1 MPFLCEIELWWNH
14 NHSVD
19 CFHLTSFCPIL
30 PATKETFFAYFEEGM
45 SASEAFHH
53 HETLL
58 MKDPVTLMLLA
69 DRRMCPSLRDVNNLH
84 DKWLVEKKG
93 PSNGSAMFDRLE
105 EIVDDYNKNNADKG
119 GKCYLQRVN
128 GNGPDKQD
136 LILSICTP
144 LMSRV
149 HETRQ
154 AGEMAFMDS
163 SGSLDRYNNP
173 VFFMCTHHPCGAL
186 PLGVWVTSSQSQPCL
201 ENCLEKLKFILPSHA
216 FGGKGPQEGPDIFM
230 TDDDTG
236 QRQALRVHWQQ
247 ATLLLCIFHFLQA
260 TWRWLLDSKHSIF
273 KDDRQHLMSIM
284 QDLVFAKTQQEF
296 EEIVQLFPSDTVL
309 QKYSL
314 YKEYLNK
321 AIDRRKEWALS
332 YRGNLRTRG
341 NNTDN
346 YTESMI
352 FVFKC
357 VVLRRMRAY
366 NLIEL
371 FKFITEELEMYF
383 QRKLLSLAFGK
394 PQNLHLAA
402 RCFGR
407 SASSVSQSTIT
418 IDEKNPSKFH
428 VPSREDNNIIYTV
441 DCTIGTCTCPQGTS
455 GNTCPHQA
463 AVALKFGTSNIN
475 FVPQTAKERF
485 NLAILAVGNNNN
497 FSVTQFVSLHQKEIE
512 SSPHFYKDQDKDHD
526 EQQVILPSMP
536 ADSQESISTETND
549 NCISSQTD
557 ANLPDAELS
566 VDKIIKL
573 HQQVSQDIEYKL
585 RTSDTNFRLC
595 YYKYLTL
602 YRRIISKC
610 RGQAPVA
617 SLATAYAQFGKDRG
631 GNYLPVLHNN
641 SRIKVQPTAISRRKS
656 GIKSTSAQPSGRRP
670 MISNS
675 SKDAN
680 MKVRKTFNSQK
691 RKRNLAHNIK
701 KNLPN
706 AGPKR

>member
-1 MPFLCEIELWWNH
+1 M
-14 NHSVD
+14 
-19 CFHLTSFCPIL
+19 
-30 PATKETFFAYFEEGM
+30 
-45 SASEAFHH
+45 
-53 HETLL
+53 
-58 MKDPVTLMLLA
+58 
-69 DRRMCPSLRDVNNLH
+69 
-84 DKWLVEKKG
+84 
-93 PSNGSAMFDRLE
+93 
-105 EIVDDYNKNNADKG
+105 
-119 GKCYLQRVN
+119 RV
-128 GNGPDKQD
+128 
-136 LILSICTP
+136 
-144 LMSRV
+144 
-149 HETRQ
+149 
-154 AGEMAFMDS
+154 
-163 SGSLDRYNNP
+163 
-173 VFFMCTHHPCGAL
+173 
-186 PLGVWVTSSQSQPCL
+186 
-201 ENCLEKLKFILPSHA
+201 
-216 FGGKGPQEGPDIFM
+216 
-230 TDDDTG
+230 
-236 QRQALRVHWQQ
+236 
-247 ATLLLCIFHFLQA
+247 
-260 TWRWLLDSKHSIF
+260 
-273 KDDRQHLMSIM
+273 
-284 QDLVFAKTQQEF
+284 
-296 EEIVQLFPSDTVL
+296 
-309 QKYSL
+309 
-314 YKEYLNK
+314 
-321 AIDRRKEWALS
+321 
-332 YRGNLRTRG
+332 
-341 NNTDN
+341 
-346 YTESMI
+346 
-352 FVFKC
+352 
-357 VVLRRMRAY
+357 Y

-371 FKFITEELEMYF
+371 FKFITEDLEMYF

-394 PQNLHLAA
+394 PQNLHLAS

-418 IDEKNPSKFH
+418 IDEKNPSKFR

-455 GNTCPHQA
+455 GNACPHQA
-463 AVALKFGTSNIN
+463 AVALKFGISNIN

-566 VDKIIKL
+566 VDQIIKL
-573 HQQVSQDIEYKL
+573 HKQVSQDIEYKL

-670 MISNS
+670 MLSNS
-675 SKDAN
+675 SKEAN

-691 RKRNLAHNIK
+691 RKRNRAHNIK